1 MAKSKKKIIKQYK
14 EGDRGLQAYMQRDT
28 PIVVLKIVD
37 AECVFC
43 LYKWWNPYKQL
54 WIYEGRKFTELLFWN
69 SLVYGLTNE
78 ERIKL
83 LNSTG
88 SIMRKSKDTNTN
100 NYEQVI

>member
-1 MAKSKKKIIKQYK
+1 MAKSKKKVIKQYK

-28 PIVVLKIVD
+28 PIVVLKIVE
-37 AECVFC
+37 AECMFC

-69 SLVYGLTNE
+69 SLYYELTNE

-83 LNSTG
+83 FELNG
-88 SIMRKSKDTNTN
+88 FD
-100 NYEQVI
+100 YEKVKGY